1 MFIILCL
8 KLCKNTIALHRKNYE
23 NGFKKFYISN
33 IFKKRS
39 CLKNKKYKYAHI
51 VLAIATLL
59 SHQKLSNEKMV
70 CLKSTI
76 LYYLNKI
83 KEYPLLFSSLAFAL
97 L

>member
-33 IFKKRS
+33 IFKKRK

-51 VLAIATLL
+51 VLAIAI
-59 SHQKLSNEKMV
+59 SPEIVQWKNGMS
-70 CLKSTI
+70 
-76 LYYLNKI
+76 KI
-83 KEYPLLFSSLAFAL
+83 YNSV
-97 L
+97 